1 MCSASED
8 QDTLTA
14 RPEKAEAETTDTV
27 ETGDSPAVDAPPTR
41 EASDAD
47 PAPSHSAPAPESS
60 RPRQDDNAA
69 DAVPSSAEPQLDPP
83 SGKPLRPVDPDP
95 LPEMPDTAPEP
106 LSTRDIEQI
115 VVPQS
120 FYQSSSEEALE
131 TLNAATAGRMAAF
144 RPVDLASLAGPETP
158 GLDAP
163 DRESVSGIA
172 PDSVPEPLS
181 ARDLEEVTWHGEDPS
196 RAPELAEPRG
206 DRSLPRF
213 PDAQESLDASRA
225 APFVLQPS
233 AVKKRSVPP
242 PLPRPSDRPGLA
254 GPPLVPAELSVADP
268 SVSANLGKTTL
279 ERLAAADYEGAFMA
293 ANTLLRH
300 DPRSEDALQAA
311 QIARSELYKTYDARL
326 GARQR
331 VPHVAVRTE
340 DIRSFPL
347 DACSALVLSQVDGIR
362 TIDDIIH
369 GGILPKLDVLR
380 VLSELYLQG
389 ILAFTGG
396 TARRDE
402 PVRP

>member
-1 MCSASED
+1 M
-8 QDTLTA
+8 
-14 RPEKAEAETTDTV
+14 PE
-27 ETGDSPAVDAPPTR
+27 
-41 EASDAD
+41 
-47 PAPSHSAPAPESS
+47 
-60 RPRQDDNAA
+60 
-69 DAVPSSAEPQLDPP
+69 
-83 SGKPLRPVDPDP
+83 
-95 LPEMPDTAPEP
+95 TAPEP

-131 TLNAATAGRMAAF
+131 TLNATTAGRIAAF

-158 GLDAP
+158 GLEYP
-163 DRESVSGIA
+163 DRESVSGLA

-181 ARDLEEVTWHGEDPS
+181 ARDLEDITWHGEDPS
-196 RAPELAEPRG
+196 RAAEPAEPG
-206 DRSLPRF
+206 GERSLPRF
-213 PDAQESLDASRA
+213 LDAQENLDSSRA

-254 GPPLVPAELSVADP
+254 GPPLVPATLSVADP
-268 SVSANLGKTTL
+268 SVTQNLGKTML

-347 DACSALVLSQVDGIR
+347 DACSALVLSQIDGIR
-362 TIDDIIH
+362 TIEDIIH

-389 ILAFTGG
+389 ILAIVGG
-396 TARRDE
+396 PARRDE
-402 PVRP
+402 SARPRA